1 MAKLDDL
8 KKLIKEGY
16 SKGRTFHKLV
26 ATAGTPEKLVEHS
39 EPSAVLLI
47 KALRTNTGYIEVG
60 FDGITTLIGRGHELE
75 KKEIQPQKDMN
86 FERTYLRI
94 NILIKFQDNQ
104 MKRVRKSI
112 RLYSQRYGFEKN
124 LIIIYLASFIPYR
137 LTRFVK
143 SKF

>member
-75 KKEIQPQKDMN
+75 KKEIIVIP
-86 FERTYLRI
+86 I
-94 NILIKFQDNQ
+94 DN
-104 MKRVRKSI
+104 V
-112 RLYSQRYGFEKN
+112 EKVW
-124 LIIIYLASFIPYR
+124 IDSSVDGEGIS
-137 LTRFVK
+137 VVVMV
-143 SKF
+143 